1 MTGEALSR
9 VAGGIRV
16 ALRGVHHPSDDL
28 SLRVVGTASIAIPE
42 SRPHVGLTPD
52 GQPWR
57 RVWALPDRLVLEYL
71 DVVTVQVEDDG
82 TVFFDE
88 DLPADVE
95 EHLVYD
101 HVLPLFLA
109 RRGAV
114 VLHGAVLGSGGAAI
128 VLSGPTGA
136 GKSTLSA
143 YVAQLGWTVGGD
155 DGAVLSFAADVTVEP
170 TYPTVRL
177 TPDAVQLLD
186 LPVDVGRD
194 VAGKRRTEPGSI
206 ATTAWTPTRLAAVVH
221 IQPTD
226 GGAGFTRLQGAEA
239 HASLFA
245 VTFHADLGPGGLL
258 RNVVDRLAV
267 LAETVTVGR
276 LAVPR
281 GARGLAAAERIL
293 ATVIA
298 EGS

>member
-1 MTGEALSR
+1 MWS
-9 VAGGIRV
+9 
-16 ALRGVHHPSDDL
+16 
-28 SLRVVGTASIAIPE
+28 
-42 SRPHVGLTPD
+42 
-52 GQPWR
+52 
-57 RVWALPDRLVLEYL
+57 LPDRLVLEYL
-71 DVVTVQVEDDG
+71 DVVTVQVEDNG
-82 TVFFDE
+82 AVVFDE

-95 EHLVYD
+95 EHLMYD

-114 VLHGAVLGSGGAAI
+114 VLHGAVLGRGDTAI

-143 YVAQLGWTVGGD
+143 YAARRGWTVGGD
-155 DGAVLSFAADVTVEP
+155 DGAVLSFATHVTVEP

-177 TPDAVQLLD
+177 TPDAVRLLD

-206 ATTAWTPTRLAAVVH
+206 ATTVWSPTRLEAVMHV
-221 IQPTD
+221 QPTD
-226 GGAGFTRLQGAEA
+226 GVAGFTRLQGAEA

-276 LAVPR
+276 VMVPR
-281 GARGLAAAERIL
+281 GASGLVAAERIL
-293 ATVIA
+293 ASVIA
-298 EGS
+298 EGN